1 VPMRFWTTRLLTAAA
16 VAAVT
21 AGLAA
26 ATLAQDDA
34 EAIVEYRQSVM
45 SAQAGHVGAV
55 SRVARG
61 QVDLMPHVVDHADAL
76 QSTAA
81 MIPDIFPE
89 GSTGGDSR
97 ALPAVWEDWEG
108 FVEASDRLEQAATDL
123 RDAAEAGDRAGV
135 AQAFAAVGQA
145 CSGCHQTYRAE

>member
-1 VPMRFWTTRLLTAAA
+1 MRFWTTRLLTAAA

-34 EAIVEYRQSVM
+34 EAVIEYRQSVM
-45 SAQAGHVGAV
+45 NAQAGHVGAV

-61 QVDLMPHVVDHADAL
+61 QVDLMEHVVDHADAL

-81 MIPDIFPE
+81 MIPAIFPE
-89 GSTGGDSR
+89 GSTGGDSD
-97 ALPAVWEDWEG
+97 ALPAIWENWDG
-108 FVEASDRLEQAATDL
+108 FVQAADRLEQAAADL
-123 RDAAEAGDRAGV
+123 RRAAEAGDRAGV
-135 AQAFAAVGQA
+135 AQGFAAVGQA
-145 CSGCHQTYRAE
+145 CSGCHNDYRAE